1 MLNLISV
8 KFTFTSLLF
17 LFVLQGF
24 AQDKIYLTDNSV
36 VNGKVTEVGT
46 TEIKYKKAENLT
58 GPDYVMPKSMI
69 AMIIYENGTHEVI
82 NASESTNHT
91 QDENTVIAILPY
103 YKTGKNLIS
112 LNYFDLIY
120 KNVSLSYTR
129 FLCGLRFSLNANLSV
144 GFTQNNNNYN
154 NGNSFLY
161 FDKDY
166 FHSSFGVNYFPT
178 GMNKVSYYTGLS
190 LMAGMGGE
198 YIYDYYNPSYLE
210 TKSYYGFYVNNGVQF
225 NLTQHFNMRTSLSLG
240 LVDRNMNGDFQSHA
254 MFEIAAGIRF

>member
-1 MLNLISV
+1 MLNQLGV
-8 KFTFTSLLF
+8 KTIFSALL
-17 LFVLQGF
+17 LLLTLQGF
-24 AQDKIYLTDNSV
+24 TQDKIYLIDNSV
-36 VNGKVTEVGT
+36 VNAKVTEVGT

-82 NASESTNHT
+82 NASQTTGHT
-91 QDENTVIAILPY
+91 QDEYEMTTILPY
-103 YKTGKNLIS
+103 YQAGKNLLS

-129 FLCGLRFSLNANLSV
+129 FLCKYRFSLNANLSV

-166 FHSSFGVNYFPT
+166 FHSSFAVNYFPT

-190 LMAGMGGE
+190 IMAGMGAE

-254 MFEIAAGIRF
+254 MFELAAGIRF